1 MKTTIRY
8 IMRAAALSCLLA
20 AAATAYGG
28 EIRYTL
34 RLDPSAI
41 ETDTINA
48 PDGTPYLRLWAPD
61 CDYVGEPGEPMIP
74 YRCINFLVPT
84 YSNNFTVT
92 VDNVTTAENRTLGLP
107 LYPVQEPQLSRE
119 YDPDKFTLLSSED
132 GNNDGVPC
140 CGVSNEYFVNGSSHI
155 VRVAVPLSVYKKATS
170 SLGDVLSIDFTL
182 NYSEC
187 NVSEMNLKPSFAPA
201 SIYDTDLEQLVVNP
215 PVTIPVTIKASNTKA
230 VSFLEQKKYYCIITP
245 EEFKESLADY
255 ISWKR
260 QKGHTVIVKTVE
272 EILADPQ
279 YEVFD
284 NGNLRNEAF
293 DKEAKIKNWIL
304 SEHENLGA
312 FQLLL
317 IGDDTTSAPIR
328 KLMEMSVNNSKPS
341 SEWYDGQNFF
351 ATDTYFS
358 DINSEYKLSL
368 QSNGYY
374 SEIYSQFSF
383 NPTLPT
389 GRLLVNKPKE
399 IKTYFDK
406 LLTYQLDPGLGDA
419 SYLDSGLLIQQY
431 DNYLHSQADN
441 AKSIIEQID
450 LSNKI
455 MYKDR
460 NGINQFEQN
469 FPTGKT
475 VIDAM
480 KQCGIIS
487 LQGHGSPCSIEV
499 AGGHNPWYEARYI
512 KPLRSSPM
520 KEWNSSY
527 KLEDGNSYEDLDN
540 AGKPSVIYSEACTA
554 VPFGRIRDDK
564 GYKNI
569 DYNISTAY
577 LFAGDFGGVAF
588 VGTSRDCYIDDN
600 LAVENQFGSRLNE
613 NTNLAAAILASK
625 NQKLYKLSL
634 FARNLIGDPDI
645 DVWTHSPVEMSIDM
659 QTDFKDITLSGNDLR
674 GMSIVFYNG
683 DNKSVN
689 VSVTGSSSKLSFS
702 RDELGMTDDNDYS
715 VSVYGKNSYPHVRLF
730 ASGSRIKDKT
740 KSYFLREENIVS
752 DIDKP
757 CFTVMQGGTVHL
769 TATRNLTTDKA
780 FEIEDGGTVNL
791 RSFRKVL
798 IGQDKVK
805 DGGVLE
811 IEGHEV
817 ELSSGFSV
825 EKGGVLVISTEK

>member
-92 VDNVTTAENRTLGLP
+92 VDNVTVAENRTLGLP

-119 YDPDKFTLLSSED
+119 YDPDKFTLLSSENE
-132 GNNDGVPC
+132 NNDGFPC
-140 CGVSNEYFVNGSSHI
+140 CRVSNEYFVNGSSHI

-215 PVTIPVTIKASNTKA
+215 PATIKASNTKA

-272 EILADPQ
+272 EIMADPQ

-317 IGDDTTSAPIR
+317 IGDDTTNTPIR
-328 KLMEMSVNNSKPS
+328 KLMYENISTSDPS
-341 SEWYDGQNFF
+341 SSWYDGENFF

-358 DINSEYKLSL
+358 DINTDYVLNL

-374 SEIYSQFSF
+374 SGLYTSFVF

-389 GRLLVNKPKE
+389 GRLLVKNPKE

-406 LLTYQLDPGLGDA
+406 LLVYQFDPGIGNA
-419 SYLDSGLLIQQY
+419 SYLESGLLIQQY
-431 DNYLHSQADN
+431 ENYLHSQAYDT
-441 AKSIIEQID
+441 KSIIEQID
-450 LSNKI
+450 FSNRI

-480 KQCGIIS
+480 KQCGTIS
-487 LQGHGSPCSIEV
+487 IEGHGSPYSIEV
-499 AGGHNPWYEARYI
+499 SGGHNPWYESRYI

-520 KEWNSSY
+520 QEWNSQY
-527 KLEDGNSYEDLDN
+527 KLEDGNAFEDLQN
-540 AGKPSVIYSEACTA
+540 KWKPSVIFSVACSA
-554 VPFGRIRDDK
+554 VPFGKIRNVN
-564 GYKNI
+564 GLEEV

-577 LFAGDFGGVAF
+577 LFGGDFGGVAF
-588 VGTSRDCYIDDN
+588 TGCSRDCEMTSN
-600 LAVENQFGSRLNE
+600 LQAEHALGKELNINNNIAVSILN
-613 NTNLAAAILASK
+613 SK
-625 NQKLYKLSL
+625 KTVCRDSYKLSQ

-689 VSVTGSSSKLSFS
+689 VPVTGSSSKLSFS

-757 CFTVMQGGTVHL
+757 CFTVMQGGTVNL